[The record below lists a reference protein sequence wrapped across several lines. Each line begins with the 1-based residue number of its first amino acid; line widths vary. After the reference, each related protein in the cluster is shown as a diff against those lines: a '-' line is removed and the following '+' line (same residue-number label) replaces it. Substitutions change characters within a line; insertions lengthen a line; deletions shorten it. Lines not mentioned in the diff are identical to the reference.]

1 MCSFTVNSLKKDG
14 PCFLLKIIDIFRHVS
29 MAYLSSRYLPVQI
42 YGEIKKK
49 SLLLKNA
56 NYEEIMVLKW

>member
-1 MCSFTVNSLKKDG
+1 
-14 PCFLLKIIDIFRHVS
+14 